1 MMGLGEV
8 MAFAVLVGGIVVVV
22 RTLAQA
28 YQRKLAVR
36 EREIELA
43 LNSRTTHDSAA
54 TGSTVVKL
62 EERVR
67 VLERIAT
74 DADAR
79 QGADVARQI
88 EALRDT
94 RGGEPE
100 TGSGVP
106 LNVEQQERV

>member
-1 MMGLGEV
+1 MMGLGEF
-8 MAFAVLVGGIVVVV
+8 MAFTVLVGGIVVVV
-22 RTLAQA
+22 RTLAQT

-43 LNSRTTHDSAA
+43 LQHRASPVAA
-54 TGSTVVKL
+54 SDNPAVAKL

-79 QGADVARQI
+79 HGAAVSREI
-88 EALRDT
+88 EALRHNQAS
-94 RGGEPE
+94 ELQ

-106 LNVEQQERV
+106 LNIEQKERA